1 MNSNDIDQ
9 FLAERQLPGVV
20 GLAINQT
27 DILYEGAFGVANTSL
42 GLPLEIDAPH
52 AIMSMTKP
60 ITSFATMMLVES
72 GELSLNTPV
81 YEYLPEYQSISVLKN
96 VDLTKRIYSTEPP
109 SRPITISDLLTN
121 TSGLGYNFSN
131 DVLFTFEEPGD
142 SVSFPLLHQP
152 GQKWTYSLATK
163 LLGDIIAAIK
173 GQSLEAALKS
183 LILNPLGMDNTSYN
197 IRGNQVFTH
206 AKDEDNWQPLDHF
219 PYSPRGDGGLIST
232 AHDYGRFLQCLL
244 NDGQPLLTSKS
255 FKAMISNQIGEL
267 FVMEQPAA
275 NSQLTHPFPMGAGI
289 DKFGYGFQIAM
300 SEGLL
305 RSPGS
310 YSWCGLFNTFFWGD
324 PVKKIGGILLMQTL
338 PFYSPVCLDTLEGF
352 EKRLYQ
358 SAL

>member
-81 YEYLPEYQSISVLKN
+81 YEYLPEYQSISVLRDVN
-96 VDLTKRIYSTEPP
+96 LTKRTYSTEPL
-109 SRPITISDLLTN
+109 SRPINISDLLTN
-121 TSGLGYNFSN
+121 TSGLGYDFSN
-131 DVLFTFEEPGD
+131 EILFTFQEPGD
-142 SVSFPLLHQP
+142 SVGFPLLHQP

-173 GQSLEAALKS
+173 GQSLEAALKD
-183 LILNPLGMDNTSYN
+183 LILTPLGMDNTSYE
-197 IRGNQVFTH
+197 IRDNQVFTH
-206 AKDEDNWQPLDHF
+206 AKSEENWQPLDHF

-232 AHDYGRFLQCLL
+232 AHDYSRFLQCLL
-244 NDGQPLLTSKS
+244 NDGKPLMTSKT

-275 NSQLTHPFPMGAGI
+275 NAQLTHPFPMGAGI
-289 DKFGYGFQIAM
+289 DKFGFGFQLAM
-300 SEGLL
+300 SAGPA
-305 RSPGS
+305 RRPGS